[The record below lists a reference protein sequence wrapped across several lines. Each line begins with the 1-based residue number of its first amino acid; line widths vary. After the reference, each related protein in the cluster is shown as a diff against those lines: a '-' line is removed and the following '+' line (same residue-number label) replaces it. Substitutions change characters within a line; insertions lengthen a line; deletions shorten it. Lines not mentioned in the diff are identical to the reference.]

1 LSITQT
7 ILEVKNLVKIY
18 DPPGI
23 RANNN
28 ISFTV
33 FRGEIYGVLGPNGAG
48 KTTLLRQLTGQ
59 LKPTSGHIHVL
70 GVDVVKYPHAVKSL
84 ISVCPQ
90 EIMVFGYLT
99 VFEHLYYTARLKGLD
114 KSDAVEQVEDVISI
128 FDLKDYRNRL
138 VGRLSSGLKRK
149 VMVAQTFLGNSRLIF
164 LDEPTRGLDPAAR
177 RSVWSLI
184 QDYNKDGITFI
195 LTTHYMEEA
204 EKLCSRI
211 MFLNKGRIILEG
223 EPDKIRAEIGSFV
236 KIKFPEAAFSSKITF
251 PNFCLVSR
259 SNGWI
264 EVVIPKREG
273 DYIRE
278 LINRLVEVSA
288 VFEVTMPSLE
298 DVFLE
303 VTYKNEVS

>member
-1 LSITQT
+1 MSITQT